1 MNSPLRFFILED
13 QTILRELLRKHLQS
27 EYPGCHITEAHNLE
41 QAKTAM
47 AVSSEYDLAIV
58 DLELPDGNSMSWIVN
73 WTNGASETPRK
84 AIILTSVSED
94 YVLYQALHSNIPG
107 FVHKNDE
114 IETLHL
120 AIKSVLAGGVFFSS
134 SVQRMRARMQRDP
147 IFYNK
152 VLSDRE
158 QEALVYLGQGLS
170 NEEVA
175 EYLGLK
181 ASSVQAHRKNIMAKL
196 GIHSQ
201 VELIRYAIE
210 KGFCKI

>member
-1 MNSPLRFFILED
+1 MSISNNF
-13 QTILRELLRKHLQS
+13 
-27 EYPGCHITEAHNLE
+27 
-41 QAKTAM
+41 
-47 AVSSEYDLAIV
+47 DLAIV
-58 DLELPDGNSMSWIVN
+58 DLELPDGNSMEWVID
-73 WTNGASETPRK
+73 WTDTGEQRK
-84 AIILTSVSED
+84 AIILTSVCED

-114 IETLHL
+114 IQTLHL
-120 AIKSVLAGGVFFSS
+120 AIKTVLGDGVFFSS

-158 QEALVYLGQGLS
+158 QEALIFLGQGLS

-181 ASSVQAHRKNIMAKL
+181 ASSVQAHRKHIMSKL

-201 VELIRYAIE
+201 VELMRYAVE